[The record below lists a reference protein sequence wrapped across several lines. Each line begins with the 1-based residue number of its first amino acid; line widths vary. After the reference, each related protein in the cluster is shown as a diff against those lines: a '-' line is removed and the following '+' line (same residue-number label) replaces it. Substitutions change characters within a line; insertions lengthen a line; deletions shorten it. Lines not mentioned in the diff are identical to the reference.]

1 MMKEIRA
8 IVRPSRLQRLRD
20 ALRAIPNFPGVT
32 LFKAEGFTAPAAID
46 KRSVKDELTDFTDKV
61 MVCVLAESEM
71 VDTIKDAIIE
81 AVHTGQVGDGLVWV
95 VDIESMHRIRDRQTL
110 TCTQAATP
118 TTFATSGW
126 WRLRREKMA

>member
-32 LFKAEGFTAPAAID
+32 LFKAEGFTAPAAVD

-110 TCTQAATP
+110 T
-118 TTFATSGW
+118 
-126 WRLRREKMA
+126 

>member
-71 VDTIKDAIIE
+71 VDTIRDAIIE

-110 TCTQAATP
+110 T
-118 TTFATSGW
+118 
-126 WRLRREKMA
+126 